1 LAFSLN
7 QLVGAM
13 HFVQIMC
20 FWSMMNIQ
28 YPANVQAFLN
38 LNMDVLNVDVLE
50 FTNEVIFDF
59 EYDEELVEVID
70 KEGKDSIL
78 FE

>member
-1 LAFSLN
+1 
-7 QLVGAM
+7 
-13 HFVQIMC
+13 
-20 FWSMMNIQ
+20 
-28 YPANVQAFLN
+28 
-38 LNMDVLNVDVLE
+38 MDVLNVDVLE